1 MSRKKSERDA
11 AVEKIIDLLA
21 EQIEQMTPE
30 QAKALSADFKSFSQQ
45 LRRSVPAE
53 RPSRSAKEEPSRP
66 RKRTHTT
73 VSRKPE
79 RATPKT
85 L

>member
-21 EQIEQMTPE
+21 EHIEETMSPE
-30 QAKALSADFKSFSQQ
+30 QARALSADFKSFSQQ
-45 LRRSVPAE
+45 LRRATPREEPS
-53 RPSRSAKEEPSRP
+53 RSSRSAKKAAP
-66 RKRTHTT
+66 RRGKRT
-73 VSRKPE
+73 
-79 RATPKT
+79 RARR